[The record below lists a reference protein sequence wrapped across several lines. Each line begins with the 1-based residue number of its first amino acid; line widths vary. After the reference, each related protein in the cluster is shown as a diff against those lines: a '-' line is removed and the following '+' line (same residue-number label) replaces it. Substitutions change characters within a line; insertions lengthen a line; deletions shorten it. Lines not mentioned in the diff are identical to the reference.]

1 MSGEVTSFNI
11 VVFFKAVEY
20 GDIMEESENIEN
32 WHDDVSE
39 EEDAYYPIDQYDI
52 TASPNDFN
60 LSTIFDF
67 IESGVVKIPGFQ
79 RNFVWDIK
87 RASRL
92 IESLIIGLPVPQ
104 IFLYEEGRN
113 SFLVIDGQQRLMS
126 VYYFMKERFPLKE
139 KRAEIRRFFDA
150 HGNIPDEILDDDR
163 YFKKFKLS
171 FPSDLSNKFKGLTY
185 SELGDYKTAF
195 DLRTIRNII
204 VKQMSPKDDDSAVYE
219 IFNRLNTGGINLKP
233 QEIRTSMYHSEF
245 YNMLH
250 RLNLRKEWRRLL
262 GLSEPDVHK
271 KDVEFLLR
279 GFALLINGDK
289 YSPSMLKFLSSFSR
303 TARTY
308 DADTILFCKS
318 LFDSFLDSCSLLS
331 DRALYSSGNR
341 FSVTLFESV
350 FIASCKPAIANN
362 IPSVQGKI
370 IPDSVSELK
379 KNLSFQEAAMNN
391 TTSSKNV
398 NTRLSLA
405 QKLIRMG

>member
-1 MSGEVTSFNI
+1 
-11 VVFFKAVEY
+11 
-20 GDIMEESENIEN
+20 MEESEKIEN

-52 TASPNDFN
+52 TASPSDFN
-60 LSTIFDF
+60 LSTIFNL
-67 IESGVVKIPGFQ
+67 IESGVVKIPDFQ

-126 VYYFMKERFPLKE
+126 VYYFMKERFPSKE
-139 KRAEIRRFFDA
+139 KRVELRRIFDEY
-150 HGNIPDEILDDDR
+150 GNIPDEILDDDS
-163 YFKKFKLS
+163 YFKRFKLS
-171 FPSDLSNKFKGLTY
+171 FSSRLPNRFKDLTY
-185 SELGDYKTAF
+185 SGLGDYKAAF
-195 DLRTIRNII
+195 DLRPIRNII

-245 YNMLH
+245 YNMLY
-250 RLNLRKEWRRLL
+250 RLNLREGWRRLL

-279 GFALLINGDK
+279 GFALLIDGDK

-303 TARTY
+303 TAKGY
-308 DADTILFCKS
+308 SDENISYCEELFG
-318 LFDSFLDSCSLLS
+318 SFLDSCSSLP

-350 FIASCKPAIANN
+350 FIASCKPAFDEGVSSI
-362 IPSVQGKI
+362 QGEI
-370 IPDSVSELK
+370 VPDSVSELK
-379 KNLSFQEAAMNN
+379 TNLSFQGAAMKN

-398 NTRLSLA
+398 STRLSLA
-405 QKLIRMG
+405 QDIIRIG